1 MARWPIAERSE
12 IERPFSFAG
21 SICLLFL
28 SARQIATR
36 RSCKILGQ
44 GGPEFSLLGTYS
56 AEECESAPKR
66 DPKAKLIYRIDI
78 TRERR
83 TVLGSRMG
91 ADRDPTP
98 NEFRQQYQCI
108 WLLLTGVPF
117 RRRFTSIAQEDRM
130 RIECTPKRGAR
141 QSNFISHASW
151 LVVAHA
157 LGRGHPGG
165 SR

>member
-83 TVLGSRMG
+83 TVLGSRW
-91 ADRDPTP
+91 APIEIP
-98 NEFRQQYQCI
+98 PRQQYQCI

-151 LVVAHA
+151 LVVGHA